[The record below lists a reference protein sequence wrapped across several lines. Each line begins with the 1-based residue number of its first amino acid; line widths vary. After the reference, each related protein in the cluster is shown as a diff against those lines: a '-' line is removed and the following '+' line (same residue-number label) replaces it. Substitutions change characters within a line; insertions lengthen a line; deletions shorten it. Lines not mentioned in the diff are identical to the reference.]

1 MTQDAIEACRA
12 EVDARINELTAV
24 VENGLWTEERAK
36 KIAEQAADQ
45 AVRQITDNFYM
56 SVGKRTVA
64 IIGALVVGL
73 ALWLH
78 DFWLPGKK

>member
-1 MTQDAIEACRA
+1 MPSAIEQCRA
-12 EVDARINELTAV
+12 EVDRRIDELSET
-24 VENGLWTEERAK
+24 VEKGLWTEERAK

-45 AVRQITDNFYM
+45 AVRQITENFYM
-56 SVGKRTVA
+56 GVGRRTVA

-78 DFWLPGKK
+78 ELWMPRIK

>member
-1 MTQDAIEACRA
+1 MSSAIEQCRA
-12 EVDARINELTAV
+12 EVDRRIDELSET

-45 AVRQITDNFYM
+45 AVRQITENFYM
-56 SVGKRTVA
+56 GVGRRTVA
-64 IIGALVVGL
+64 IIGATVVGL

-78 DFWLPGKK
+78 ELWWPGKR

>member
-1 MTQDAIEACRA
+1 MPTAIEQCRA
-12 EVDARINELTAV
+12 EVDRRIDELSET
-24 VENGLWTEERAK
+24 VERGLWTEERAK
-36 KIAEQAADQ
+36 KIAEQAANQ

-64 IIGALVVGL
+64 IVGALVVGL

-78 DFWLPGKK
+78 EFWWPVKR

>member
-1 MTQDAIEACRA
+1 MPSAIEQCRA
-12 EVDARINELTAV
+12 EVDRRIDELSET
-24 VENGLWTEERAK
+24 VEKGLWTEERAK

-45 AVRQITDNFYM
+45 AVRQITENFYM
-56 SVGKRTVA
+56 GVGRRTVA

-78 DFWLPGKK
+78 ELWWPGKR